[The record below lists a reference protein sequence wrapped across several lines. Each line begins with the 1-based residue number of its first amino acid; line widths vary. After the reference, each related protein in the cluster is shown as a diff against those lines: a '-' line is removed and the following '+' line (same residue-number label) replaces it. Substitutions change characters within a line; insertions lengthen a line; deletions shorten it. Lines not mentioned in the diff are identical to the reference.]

1 MDPEV
6 RRLQI
11 EVDVGLQ
18 ADGSFFS
25 ALLVLSIEL
34 AILRIRKPATYEKQ
48 NNGSSAFPSVSYGR

>member
-1 MDPEV
+1 MMDPEV

-25 ALLVLSIEL
+25 ALLVLSIE
-34 AILRIRKPATYEKQ
+34 
-48 NNGSSAFPSVSYGR
+48 